1 MPKSTGIVDTGDP
14 NHWGEFLSANIENR
28 KLPFPSPSANLVGV
42 WEDREEMLILLTA
55 GLRHSLCFTI
65 GESLSERIPRCQ
77 RRGKRADRKIIL
89 FPIILFPKDRRF
101 SAVHCGELQLSN
113 SLVFNSHLIL
123 VKLCFTKAFATR
135 RSFP

>member
-55 GLRHSLCFTI
+55 GLRQSLRFTI
-65 GESLSERIPRCQ
+65 GESLIESIPRCQ
-77 RRGKRADRKIIL
+77 QRGKRADRKIIL
-89 FPIILFPKDRRF
+89 FPNDRSF
-101 SAVHCGELQLSN
+101 FAVHCGELQLSK